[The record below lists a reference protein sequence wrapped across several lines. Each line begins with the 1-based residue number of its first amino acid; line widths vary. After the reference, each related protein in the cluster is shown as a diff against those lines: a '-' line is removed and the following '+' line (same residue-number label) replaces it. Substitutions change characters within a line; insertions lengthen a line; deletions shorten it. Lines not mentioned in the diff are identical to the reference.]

1 MSAIRIHSLVQ
12 PALTVRDLPE
22 AVDRVHALLA
32 AVPSEQNAWGNAVYA
47 FGNTTFL
54 ELLGPVNE
62 SHTRWRFLRDF
73 GPGLYM
79 FCVDLANGD
88 RREVDDELA
97 RLGKRVVAPGRE
109 TANITA
115 GWHIHPRDACNLLM
129 LFALK
134 RDPTDNTD
142 WAGPKCRDYVPGN
155 TRFASQVAGVLAR
168 TTDPAGEARCFGE
181 LGFGMAPLTDGA
193 CGWRGP
199 TGTIVELWPADA
211 WAGNRVER
219 RRDYALCLRA
229 SATDRL
235 IDRLTACGL
244 AGEQGRAGGRWLSS
258 IDPILGV
265 RFAVAPERR

>member
-22 AVDRVHALLA
+22 AVDRMHALLG

-79 FCVDLANGD
+79 LCVDLANRD
-88 RREVDDELA
+88 RREVDEELA

-109 TANITA
+109 TANITV

-129 LFALK
+129 LFAL
-134 RDPTDNTD
+134 
-142 WAGPKCRDYVPGN
+142 
-155 TRFASQVAGVLAR
+155 
-168 TTDPAGEARCFGE
+168 
-181 LGFGMAPLTDGA
+181 
-193 CGWRGP
+193 
-199 TGTIVELWPADA
+199 
-211 WAGNRVER
+211 
-219 RRDYALCLRA
+219 
-229 SATDRL
+229 
-235 IDRLTACGL
+235 
-244 AGEQGRAGGRWLSS
+244 
-258 IDPILGV
+258 
-265 RFAVAPERR
+265 